1 MNAPAMNDRLN
12 SELPSGS
19 TLSEYAWMLSAEP
32 NAVRN
37 TRQPVEP
44 RAKAQSKGLP
54 PQLQRQVALH
64 TLPSAGNATP
74 EGALQLIE
82 LPTDDELSDML
93 LGKLQGWTEQ
103 ESDPVER
110 RTGLLQL
117 QGCRI
122 FWGEGRA
129 VLIASPRRMEAA
141 RAALLEATTCEVRL
155 RAIEHW
161 LEQGWEQLQAYLE
174 PAFEFNERQLR
185 RRTDLKRR
193 YQEVLAQRAEL
204 VKLTPRLHFPPVYPP
219 TLASQIGERVRDR
232 RRLVERA
239 EFASD
244 QLEVYEEV
252 YEQAGQRRNDYL
264 LQRSSNQLE
273 WIIILLLLTQVV
285 LTLVDYLGSS
295 GAN

>member
-1 MNAPAMNDRLN
+1 MNAPTMNDRIS

-19 TLSEYAWMLSAEP
+19 TLAEYTWSTLAERQATP
-32 NAVRN
+32 AP
-37 TRQPVEP
+37 RQPSERPTGAPPQEV
-44 RAKAQSKGLP
+44 R
-54 PQLQRQVALH
+54 PQLQRQVSLH
-64 TLPSAGNATP
+64 TLPSAGTSAAGP
-74 EGALQLIE
+74 LQLIE
-82 LPTDDELSDML
+82 IPAEEELPDSL

-103 ESDPVER
+103 ESDPLER
-110 RTGLLQL
+110 RTGFLQL

-122 FWGEGRA
+122 LWGEGRA
-129 VLIASPRRMEAA
+129 VLIAEPRRLEAA
-141 RAALLEATTCEVRL
+141 RAALLEATTCEIRL
-155 RAIEHW
+155 RAIESW
-161 LEQGWEQLQAYLE
+161 LDQGWSQLQADLE

-185 RRTDLKRR
+185 RRTDLRKR
-193 YQEVLAQRAEL
+193 YQEVLAMRAEL
-204 VKLTPRLHFPPVYPP
+204 ARLTPRLHFPPIYPP

-273 WIIILLLLTQVV
+273 WIIILLLLTQIIM
-285 LTLVDYLGSS
+285 TLVDTLGSA